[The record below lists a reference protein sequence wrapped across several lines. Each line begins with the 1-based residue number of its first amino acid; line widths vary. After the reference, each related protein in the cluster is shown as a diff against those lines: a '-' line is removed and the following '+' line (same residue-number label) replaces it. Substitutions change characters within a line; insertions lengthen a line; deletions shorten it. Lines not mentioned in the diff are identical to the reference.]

1 MLLKIINNIF
11 RFIIIGISS
20 YILMTKN
27 FELTLYLMF
36 FLALS
41 LLASGLSEVIS
52 NGKRTWGYT
61 TIIVSLFI
69 FFVSL
74 QSFIL
79 K

>member
-1 MLLKIINNIF
+1 ML
-11 RFIIIGISS
+11 
-20 YILMTKN
+20 
-27 FELTLYLMF
+27 

-52 NGKRTWGYT
+52 NRKRTWGYT

>member
-20 YILMTKN
+20 YILMTKS
-27 FELTLYLMF
+27 FELTPYLML

-52 NGKRTWGYT
+52 NRKRTWGYT